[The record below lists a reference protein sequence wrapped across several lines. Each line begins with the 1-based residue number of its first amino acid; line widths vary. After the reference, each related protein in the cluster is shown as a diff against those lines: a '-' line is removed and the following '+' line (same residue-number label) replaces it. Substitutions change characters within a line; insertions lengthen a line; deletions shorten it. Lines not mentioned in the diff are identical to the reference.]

1 MLIVSTKVPTFD
13 QDSNPLP
20 LFQIDEELA
29 NFACTAVRSPAS
41 GKRIDIRS
49 HCCLFVFLFLKM
61 IILFVLEDGNICV
74 L

>member
-1 MLIVSTKVPTFD
+1 MLIVSIKVPTFD

-29 NFACTAVRSPAS
+29 NFASSAVRSPAS

-49 HCCLFVFLFLKM
+49 HRCLFVFLFLKM
-61 IILFVLEDGNICV
+61 ITLFVLENGNICV